1 LAGLVATAAP
11 TPINCNSTTSSPA
24 TASGNCHTVC
34 ISVACSEWRRVLR
47 PFRNAEFKGTL
58 KEPAA
63 RARTDEAP
71 GSPTG
76 EGISGNAVS
85 PYEFGGNDM
94 STQTLLLSLSGARGR
109 RTVGSRELLCTDAL
123 WVPDAVDHG
132 GAGEWESIS
141 TPAALAER
149 AECCNAWTEITE
161 GDLSQ
166 QLHFMRWPGIC
177 RPEPPYDT
185 YVSGS
190 DSDDGFDDFPDVDGW
205 SFGFGT

>member
-109 RTVGSRELLCTDAL
+109 RTVGT
-123 WVPDAVDHG
+123 G
-132 GAGEWESIS
+132 
-141 TPAALAER
+141 
-149 AECCNAWTEITE
+149 
-161 GDLSQ
+161 
-166 QLHFMRWPGIC
+166 
-177 RPEPPYDT
+177 
-185 YVSGS
+185 
-190 DSDDGFDDFPDVDGW
+190 
-205 SFGFGT
+205 